1 MTYPCTIYRICLFCT
16 HLKTTLH
23 IAVQTSYR
31 HLAGTD
37 GLYCTLF
44 VLYQKL
50 SLFINSQGR
59 SLPGLI
65 RIKNTDRLIPVCQK
79 LIIFFHHSGK
89 AAGPDKR
96 LIIFFKSFQHLSQ
109 NLNPVIC
116 LSGFQIKRSRFVL
129 KLRRYFF

>member
-1 MTYPCTIYRICLFCT
+1 MTYPCTIYRICLFCM

-89 AAGPDKR
+89 AAGPDNFLQNIPAPEPESESGHMSFRFPDKE
-96 LIIFFKSFQHLSQ
+96 KSLCPEAQTVFL
-109 NLNPVIC
+109 LN
-116 LSGFQIKRSRFVL
+116 SR
-129 KLRRYFF
+129 